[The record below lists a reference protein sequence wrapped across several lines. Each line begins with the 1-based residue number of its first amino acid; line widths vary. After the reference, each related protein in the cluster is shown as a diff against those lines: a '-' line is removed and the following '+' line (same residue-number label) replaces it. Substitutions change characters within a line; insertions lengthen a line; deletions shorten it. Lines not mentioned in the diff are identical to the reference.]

1 MPDRIIMEPPGGM
14 KGILSAYFVLSERK
28 GSKAV
33 AFSQYVGKIPSMAT
47 NKCISLGS
55 EGNDT
60 GLIQHV
66 KQI

>member
-1 MPDRIIMEPPGGM
+1 MPDRIIMEPPGGI

-28 GSKAV
+28 GGKAV

-60 GLIQHV
+60 GLIRHV